1 MDHNQN
7 NEKFTYIYSAAQQA
21 ELKRIRQKYLPPEED
36 KMALVRRLDASVY
49 NKACILSLIVGILG
63 ALVLGVGMCCILV
76 WDLMVLGIIV
86 GVLGIAICIPAYPL
100 YLHVM
105 RVERERVTPEILRLT
120 DELLK

>member
-1 MDHNQN
+1 
-7 NEKFTYIYSAAQQA
+7 
-21 ELKRIRQKYLPPEED
+21 
-36 KMALVRRLDASVY
+36 MALVRRLDASVY